1 MSKRSPQSEDPALL
15 LREFQKLIENFSLFI
30 REESDV
36 RMRVQRF
43 IPLSDHFRHIG
54 LSLLPC
60 DDRAARDR
68 ILSYLRRYPKQVLE
82 GDELAV
88 VGGISEWA
96 RRLRELRVQFGWEIA
111 SGVTIRQIAESEPE
125 ALPDL
130 NRTLRQDPLKL
141 KPTQYVLLSTTQDRD
156 AAHRWNLL
164 NSIRKENLSVKDKLL
179 KFFRSNIGKQV
190 TGEELRYLAKDATE
204 WARRTRE
211 LRTEDGWAVVT
222 RNTGRP
228 ELNVGV
234 YMLEHDRQA
243 EPHDR
248 KIPDDVRVSVLV
260 RDNFSCVNC
269 GWKKEQRR
277 SDDPR
282 NFLELHH
289 KLHHAKGGKN
299 TADNLVTLCNVCH
312 DKVHREDKT

>member
-1 MSKRSPQSEDPALL
+1 MSKRSPRSEDPALL
-15 LREFQKLIENFSLFI
+15 LEEFQKLIKNFDQFI
-30 REESDV
+30 GKETDV
-36 RMRVQRF
+36 RMRVQEF
-43 IPLSDHFRHIG
+43 VPLSSHLRHVG

-68 ILSYLRRYPKQVLE
+68 ILRYFRLYPRKVIE
-82 GDELAV
+82 GEELAV

-111 SGVTIRQIAESEPE
+111 SGVTIRQMAESEPE

-130 NRTLRQDPLKL
+130 TEMLHQDPLEL
-141 KPTQYVLLSTTQDRD
+141 KPTQYVLLSPTEDRD

-179 KFFRSNIGKQV
+179 KFFRSNVGQKV

-211 LRTEDGWAVVT
+211 LRTEEGWAVVT

-228 ELNVGV
+228 ELSVGM

-248 KIPDDVRVSVLV
+248 KIPDDVRVAVLV
-260 RDNFSCVNC
+260 RDGFSCIDC

-277 SDDPR
+277 SGDPR
-282 NFLELHH
+282 YFLELHH
-289 KLHHAKGGKN
+289 KLHHAKGGK
-299 TADNLVTLCNVCH
+299 TLQ
-312 DKVHREDKT
+312 TI

>member
-1 MSKRSPQSEDPALL
+1 MSKRSPRSDDPALL
-15 LREFQKLIENFSLFI
+15 LKEFKGLIENFDCVV
-30 REESDV
+30 ESETDV
-36 RMRVQRF
+36 RKRVQSF
-43 IPLSDHFRHIG
+43 VPLIGHFRQIG

-68 ILSYLRRYPKQVLE
+68 ILRYFRLYPRQVLDGE
-82 GDELAV
+82 ELAV
-88 VGGISEWA
+88 VAGISEWA

-111 SGVTIRQIAESEPE
+111 SGVTIRQMAESEPG

-130 NRTLRQDPLKL
+130 TEMLHRNPLSL
-141 KPTQYVLLSTTQDRD
+141 KPTQYVLLSENEDRD

-164 NSIRKENLSVKDKLL
+164 NSIRKEKLSVREKLI
-179 KFFRSNIGKQV
+179 KFFLENVGKEV

-211 LRTEDGWAVVT
+211 LRTEEGWAVVT

-228 ELNVGV
+228 ELNVGI
-234 YMLEHDRQA
+234 YMLEHSRQA
-243 EPHDR
+243 QIHDR
-248 KIPDDVRVSVLV
+248 KIRDDVRVEVLE
-260 RDNFSCVNC
+260 RDGFACVQC
-269 GWKKEQRR
+269 GWNKEARR

-289 KLHHAKGGKN
+289 ELFHAKGGSN
-299 TADNLVTLCNVCH
+299 TADNLITLCNVCH
-312 DKVHREDKT
+312 DKVHREAGK

>member
-1 MSKRSPQSEDPALL
+1 MAKRSPQSEDPALL
-15 LREFQKLIENFSLFI
+15 LKKFHKLLQNFDQFLN
-30 REESDV
+30 EEDDV
-36 RMRVQRF
+36 RKRVQKF
-43 IPLSDHFRHIG
+43 VPLSSHLRHVG
-54 LSLLPC
+54 LSLLPYNG
-60 DDRAARDR
+60 RAARDR
-68 ILSYLRRYPKQVLE
+68 ILRYLQLYPKQVVE

-111 SGVTIRQIAESEPE
+111 SGVTIRQMAESEPE

-130 NRTLRQDPLKL
+130 IDMLHQDPLKL
-141 KPTQYVLLSTTQDRD
+141 KPTQYILLSATEDRD
-156 AAHRWNLL
+156 AAHRWNVL
-164 NSIRKENLSVKDKLL
+164 NSIRKEKLSVKDKLL
-179 KFFRSNIGKQV
+179 KFFLSNIGHQV
-190 TGEELRYLAKDATE
+190 TGEELRYLAKDASE

-248 KIPDDVRVSVLV
+248 KISDDVRVQVLV
-260 RDNFSCVNC
+260 RDSFSCTDC
-269 GWKKEQRR
+269 GWNEEQKRR
-277 SDDPR
+277 EDPR
-282 NFLELHH
+282 SFLELHH
-289 KLHHAKGGKN
+289 MLHHVKGGKN
-299 TADNLVTLCNVCH
+299 TADNLHTLCNICH
-312 DKVHREDKT
+312 DKVHRKSKQ

>member
-1 MSKRSPQSEDPALL
+1 MAKRSPQSEDPKVLL
-15 LREFQKLIENFSLFI
+15 NEFRSLLKDFDKFLVA
-30 REESDV
+30 ETDV
-36 RMRVQRF
+36 RKRVQKF
-43 IPLSDHFRHIG
+43 VPLSGHLRHVG

-68 ILSYLRRYPKQVLE
+68 ILRYLLLYPHQVVE

-96 RRLRELRVQFGWEIA
+96 RRLRELRVQFGWEVA

-130 NRTLRQDPLKL
+130 QKLLSYDPLKL
-141 KPTQYVLLSTTQDRD
+141 KPSQYILLSTSEDRD

-164 NSIRKENLSVKDKLL
+164 NSIRKEKLSVKDKLL
-179 KFFRSNIGKQV
+179 EFFKANVGHEV
-190 TGEELRYLAKDATE
+190 TGEELRYLAKDASE

-222 RNTGRP
+222 RNTGKP
-228 ELNVGV
+228 ELKVGV

-243 EPHDR
+243 APHDR

-260 RDNFSCVNC
+260 RDKFSCTNC
-269 GWKKEQRR
+269 GWSKEQNRPE
-277 SDDPR
+277 DPR

-289 KLHHAKGGKN
+289 MVQHVKGGKN
-299 TADNLVTLCNVCH
+299 TAENLTTLCNVCH
-312 DKVHREDKT
+312 DKVHREGAK